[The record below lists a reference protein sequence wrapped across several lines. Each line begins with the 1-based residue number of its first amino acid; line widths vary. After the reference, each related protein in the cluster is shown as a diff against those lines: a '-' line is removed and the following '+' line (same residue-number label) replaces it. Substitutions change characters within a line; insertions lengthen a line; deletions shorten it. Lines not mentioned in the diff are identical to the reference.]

1 MKISA
6 ILLVFSEN
14 NNKNEKYMH
23 ITLLATLLVSET
35 NQCLK
40 IRKKGIQEAPYHGS
54 SMNDAYWPLVTQRS
68 TSVYLLF

>member
-23 ITLLATLLVSET
+23 RTLLVTLLVSET

-40 IRKKGIQEAPYHGS
+40 VGKKGIQEALYHGS
-54 SMNDAYWPLVTQRS
+54 SMNDAY
-68 TSVYLLF
+68 